1 MSAGLEAERRDLLEA
16 ALPHIP
22 FDGWSART
30 LRLACRDLGLDRAL
44 AQRAFPRG
52 ARDLLAFFVAEADR
66 RMVAELSAL
75 DLGAMRVR
83 QRIAAAVRLRL
94 ELHAGHREAVRRAL
108 ALGALPTYS
117 GDAVGALYRTVD
129 LIWRAA
135 GDEAT
140 DFNFYSKRALLAG
153 VYGSTILYWLDDQS
167 EDFADTWAFLDRRI
181 GDVMRVQK
189 ARGRLG
195 EFLQRLAPRRL
206 RPLHTEGPRV

>member
-1 MSAGLEAERRDLLEA
+1 MSAGLDTERRALLEA
-16 ALPHIP
+16 ALNHVP

-30 LRLACRDLGLDRAL
+30 LRLACRDRGLDRTVAR
-44 AQRAFPRG
+44 RAFPRG

-66 RMVAELSAL
+66 RMVAELSAR

-83 QRIAAAVRLRL
+83 ERIAAAVRLRL
-94 ELHAGHREAVRRAL
+94 ELHAGHREAVRRAI
-108 ALGALPTYS
+108 ALRALPPYT
-117 GDAVGALYRTVD
+117 GDALKALYRTVD
-129 LIWRAA
+129 LMWRAA

-153 VYGSTILYWLDDQS
+153 VYGSTILYWLEDHS

-189 ARGRLG
+189 ARGRIG
-195 EFLQRLAPRRL
+195 EFVERLTPRR
-206 RPLHTEGPRV
+206 PRQADGRS